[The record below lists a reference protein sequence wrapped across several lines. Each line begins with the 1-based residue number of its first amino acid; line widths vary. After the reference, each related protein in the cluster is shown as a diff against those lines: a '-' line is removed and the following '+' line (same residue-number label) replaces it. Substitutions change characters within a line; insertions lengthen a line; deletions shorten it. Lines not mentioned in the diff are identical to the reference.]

1 MTEAALGDR
10 GAEGRSVGVVEIV
23 QRDMDVEAVAE
34 SFRAAVNGVVFG
46 SGDGFEVMRIVAL
59 QSGDKGDAKPRG
71 EEGIL
76 AVGFLAAP
84 PARIAEDV
92 DVGRPESETE
102 VATGIV
108 VEDGV
113 VVFGAGLGGDNVGD
127 AMKEVAVPGGGEADG
142 LWEDRGNSGA
152 SDSMEA
158 LVPPVVG
165 GDIEARDGGGDV
177 LHLGD
182 FFFEGEA
189 GDQVVDA
196 LVDGE

>member
-1 MTEAALGDR
+1 
-10 GAEGRSVGVVEIV
+10 
-23 QRDMDVEAVAE
+23 
-34 SFRAAVNGVVFG
+34 
-46 SGDGFEVMRIVAL
+46 
-59 QSGDKGDAKPRG
+59 
-71 EEGIL
+71 
-76 AVGFLAAP
+76 
-84 PARIAEDV
+84 
-92 DVGRPESETE
+92 
-102 VATGIV
+102 
-108 VEDGV
+108 
-113 VVFGAGLGGDNVGD
+113 
-127 AMKEVAVPGGGEADG
+127 MKEVAVPGGGEADG

-189 GDQVVDA
+189 GDEVVDA